1 MPKQDYRV
9 HLEGID
15 WHAAL
20 PFLRLFSSFRMA
32 IQPGRLLLS
41 LMLVLLLY
49 LTGIAMDF
57 AWGPSVYP
65 NEVQAYATMETE
77 RFDNWLD
84 RNQSQD
90 EAIAANKSL
99 IKKEYIF
106 QTLVERQ
113 VGAFER
119 LVVSATALDFGLSG
133 LASGRGADSGGV
145 IGALASMVVQTPGWL
160 YATHPG
166 FLVVY
171 LMIAFALTSLM
182 GGALCR
188 IAALDACQNVH
199 ASAFTALRFSF
210 ERWGHFMM
218 APLIPLGVIVVIRLL
233 LALAG
238 LLLFNLWGTDV
249 VGSLIFGLLL
259 LLGFIAAMLLIGLA
273 FGVNLLIPGIAVES
287 TDAFDAVSRA
297 YNYVVGRPWR
307 YFFYTAVMIVYG
319 AVTYMLLGLV
329 VFSAIWFTK
338 DCLAAGAISEV
349 AQGQT
354 RLDAIMPD
362 PQWGRLLSDAD
373 WNNLDRS
380 GTVAAAVVK
389 VWVMLLI
396 AVLPAFAVSYYFNA
410 QTWIYLLLR
419 RFADQVEFDEV
430 YLEPDP
436 DDSTPAQDKVEPDV
450 VQTPADPTL

>member
-1 MPKQDYRV
+1 MPEQDYRV
-9 HLEGID
+9 RLEGID

-20 PFLRLFSSFRMA
+20 PFLRLFGAFRMA

-49 LTGIAMDF
+49 LAGIAMDF

-65 NEVQAYATMETE
+65 NEVQAYATMETQ
-77 RFDNWLD
+77 RFDTWLE
-84 RNQSQD
+84 RMRSQD
-90 EAIAANKSL
+90 DTSASNQSL

-106 QTLVERQ
+106 QTLVDRQ

-133 LASGRGADSGGV
+133 LASGKGADSGGV
-145 IGALASMVVQTPGWL
+145 IGALASMVVRTPGWL

-171 LMIAFALTSLM
+171 LIIAFALTSLI

-188 IAALDACQNVH
+188 VAAMDACQNEH
-199 ASAFTALRFSF
+199 TSAFTALRFAF
-210 ERWGHFMM
+210 HRWVHFMV
-218 APLIPLGVIVVIRLL
+218 APLIPLGIVVVIRLL
-233 LALAG
+233 LALVG

-249 VGSLIFGLLL
+249 IGSLVFGLLL
-259 LLGFIAAMLLIGLA
+259 LLGFVAAMALIGLA
-273 FGVNLLIPGIAVES
+273 FGVNLLIPGIAVEGS
-287 TDAFDAVSRA
+287 DAFDTVSRA

-319 AVTYMLLGLV
+319 ALTYMLLGLV

-349 AQGQT
+349 AEGQT

-373 WNNLDRS
+373 WDSLDRS
-380 GTVAAAVVK
+380 GTVAAAVVR

-430 YLEPDP
+430 YLEQDS
-436 DDSTPAQDKVEPDV
+436 DDCVPAQDKVEP
-450 VQTPADPTL
+450 TSPADPTL